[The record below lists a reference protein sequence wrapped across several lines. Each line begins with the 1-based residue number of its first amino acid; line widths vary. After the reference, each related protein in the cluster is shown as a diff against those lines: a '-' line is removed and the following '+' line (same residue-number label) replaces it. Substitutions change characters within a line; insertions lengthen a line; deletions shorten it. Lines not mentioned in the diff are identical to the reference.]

1 MEYLLLSRG
10 LSTGI
15 PFANQ
20 GAADRFKAENSAAL
34 FQYKRNLGKEEKNSC
49 RKRLSPTNKIF
60 IGQKEKESGL
70 S

>member
-20 GAADRFKAENSAAL
+20 GAADRFKAENSVAL
-34 FQYKRNLGKEEKNSC
+34 FQYKRNFGKED
-49 RKRLSPTNKIF
+49 KRFPAAK
-60 IGQKEKESGL
+60 G
-70 S
+70 